1 MLSYRHAFHAGSH
14 ADVLKHSALL
24 LMLEY
29 LKQKDKPFWY
39 IDTHAGAGRYRLQD
53 AEAQKTRE
61 FESGIARLWSR
72 PDLPESLQIYCD
84 SVRAQNGGG
93 ELRFYPGSPLFAAHS
108 LRAEDRLRLFE
119 LHPQDYDIL
128 SNIFSKDR
136 RAMLAKQDGLA
147 GLKALLP
154 PLSRRAL
161 VLIDPPYEQQ
171 SEYRQVVDSLKDA
184 LRRFP
189 GGTYALWYPLL
200 EQPEPKRL
208 PQKLVGLGCEST
220 LRVEL
225 RVRAPTARPDLKNGG
240 MYGSGLFVI
249 NPPWTLAAQLRDML
263 PYLSDVLKE
272 DDSADWRV
280 DVVGS

>member
-24 LMLEY
+24 LMLDY

-39 IDTHAGAGRYRLQD
+39 VDTHAGAGRYRLQD

-61 FESGIARLWSR
+61 YESGIARLWSR
-72 PDLPESLQIYCD
+72 PDLPKALQVYCD

-93 ELRFYPGSPLFAAHS
+93 DLRFYPGSPLFAAHS
-108 LRAEDRLRLFE
+108 LRAQDRLRLFE
-119 LHPQDYDIL
+119 LHPQDYTIL
-128 SNIFSKDR
+128 SNVLEKDR
-136 RAMLAKQDGLA
+136 RAMLAKEDGLA

-171 SEYRQVVDSLKDA
+171 SEYRQVVDTLKDA

-189 GGTYALWYPLL
+189 GGTYVLWYPLL
-200 EQPEPKRL
+200 EQPDAKRL
-208 PQKLVGLGCEST
+208 PQKLAALGCESS

-225 RVRAPTARPDLKNGG
+225 RVRAPSARPELKNGG

-249 NPPWTLAAQLRDML
+249 NPPWTLPAQLREML
-263 PYLSDVLKE
+263 PYLVDVLKE